1 VPLAGRRSGFLAI
14 AALAACAAHAG
25 APAAEI
31 SAQHVPLCAGLTIV
45 TAVSQPEGD
54 YESIKRVES
63 VTRERVR
70 IKYSSEA
77 MVKDE
82 LSDEPPKLVHSTVY
96 RSVRLVD
103 LASSTVYEQQFYD
116 GLPEVIPGTT
126 AIGTSAAVLQQ
137 LKTRGQSPF
146 SIFIAFA
153 GEPSMNP
160 DDVFYVFNN
169 KMESTIARVEGQPVF
184 VAVILNDLPV
194 RLPAIHAKGY
204 FQGDL
209 TDFYFLDDPANPITL
224 QYRSG
229 IGALRHVEGDR
240 IVAGSEDGRQDRDV
254 LQVVKISAHCDGDS
268 AASGPSAVEDS
279 LAKTGRALVYDIYFN
294 FNSATLRPES
304 DSSLHEIAV
313 ALQRHPD
320 WKLDVTGHTDN
331 IGGDNSNLILSRQ
344 RAAAVKA
351 ALTARFQ
358 VDPQRL
364 ATSGYGASRPQD
376 TNATLEG
383 RARNRRVELVRE

>member
-1 VPLAGRRSGFLAI
+1 MLALLTV
-14 AALAACAAHAG
+14 AAL
-25 APAAEI
+25 
-31 SAQHVPLCAGLTIV
+31 HVPLCAGLTIV

-63 VTRERVR
+63 VTPDRIR

-82 LSDEPPKLVHSTVY
+82 LSDEPPQLVHSTVY
-96 RSVRLVD
+96 RSVRSVD
-103 LASSTVYEQQFYD
+103 LASSTMYEQQFYD

-126 AIGTSAAVLQQ
+126 AIGTSTAVLQQ
-137 LKTRGQSPF
+137 LKSKGRSPL
-146 SIFIAFA
+146 SIFIAFS

-160 DDVFYVFNN
+160 GDVFYVFNN
-169 KMESTIARVEGQPVF
+169 KMESTVTRVESEPVS
-184 VAVILNDLPV
+184 VPVILNDQPV
-194 RLPAIHAKGY
+194 SLPAIHAKGD

-209 TDFYFLDDPANPITL
+209 TEFYFLDDPANPVTL

-240 IVAGSEDGRQDRDV
+240 IVAGSENGRQDRDV
-254 LQVVKISAHCDGDS
+254 LQVVKIFTHCDVDPTT
-268 AASGPSAVEDS
+268 SGPSAVEDS
-279 LAKTGRALVYDIYFN
+279 LAKTGKALVYDIYFN

-304 DSSLHEIAV
+304 DPSLREIAT

-320 WKLDVTGHTDN
+320 WKLDVSGHTDN
-331 IGGDNSNLILSRQ
+331 IGGDNSNLTLSRQ

-351 ALTARFQ
+351 ALMSRFHI
-358 VDPQRL
+358 DAQRL
-364 ATSGYGASRPQD
+364 ATSGYGAARPQD